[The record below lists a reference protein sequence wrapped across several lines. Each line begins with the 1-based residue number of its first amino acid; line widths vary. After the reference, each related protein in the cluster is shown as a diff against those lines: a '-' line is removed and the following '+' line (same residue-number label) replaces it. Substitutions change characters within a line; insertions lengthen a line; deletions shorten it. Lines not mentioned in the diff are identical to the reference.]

1 MTVEMRPGVGPVFPS
16 PLQTPEDIDKLQ
28 QNPNDAVLKLQYVYD
43 AINLTRHQV
52 NDFNTDQTDFVQ
64 M

>member
-16 PLQTPEDIDKLQ
+16 PLKTPEDIEKCLGS
-28 QNPNDAVLKLQYVYD
+28 PKDAVLTLQYVYD

-52 NDFNTDQTDFVQ
+52 NPSS
-64 M
+64 